1 MHYLRESRPRFKE
14 DYSAESTLMQVI
26 DMTTIAICLAKEKET
41 KRNKKK
47 KKKKHKKRKKEKKK
61 KRKKHGQYAQLSCS
75 C

>member
-47 KKKKHKKRKKEKKK
+47 KKKNIRKEKKK
-61 KRKKHGQYAQLSCS
+61 KRKKEKNTGNMHN
-75 C
+75 